1 MGAKKSENRRD
12 SAFSEQA
19 GQDIFS
25 GEQEQLGAK
34 KEVEVQGR
42 VQVWVSREKV
52 DIKGKSSVQERCRDS
67 TETEAR

>member
-12 SAFSEQA
+12 SAIS
-19 GQDIFS
+19 QDIFS

-34 KEVEVQGR
+34 EEVKVQER